1 MYCGAN
7 DNVKKSFRQIA
18 VMTGQEFANNNLRLV
33 YGGAQVGLMGLLA
46 DSVLANNGQ
55 VIGVIPDFLS
65 DLEITHTGVTELI
78 RTKSMHERK
87 VTMAERA
94 DAFVVLPGGLGTLEE
109 TFEILTW
116 KQLGLHNKPIIILNT
131 EGFWDHLI
139 VLIEHLVNENFAREE
154 NLTLFTVVNTV
165 DEILNV
171 LNVAN
176 ETA

>member
-1 MYCGAN
+1 M
-7 DNVKKSFRQIA
+7 
-18 VMTGQEFANNNLRLV
+18 
-33 YGGAQVGLMGLLA
+33 
-46 DSVLANNGQ
+46 
-55 VIGVIPDFLS
+55 S